1 MGPSVKLLAQ
11 RSLTRE
17 ITLLLLVKL
26 VLIVTIKLVFFSDAE
41 KPASEAVAQA
51 LLSAPQPSN
60 MPPRSRAP

>member
-1 MGPSVKLLAQ
+1 MKLLAQ

-26 VLIVTIKLVFFSDAE
+26 VLIVTLKLVFFSDAE
-41 KPASEAVAQA
+41 KPASDAVAQA
-51 LLSAPQPSN
+51 LLYPPQQSD